1 MAELGASTSLW
12 LLPLRHLQTA
22 DESLSSEKYSCLA
35 PNGSSRCGQAIFFGS
50 IAAMGTGPFNWTVT
64 FGSPADVFFKKEE
77 ASIIPTP
84 ACRLTRYKIVE
95 DARVMGRVSARAYAA
110 GAVFCVLSLGIS
122 RAVGASASGS
132 AMRGAG
138 IRPTSGR
145 CARLLVK
152 YRPLGRYTNSSPS
165 WRSIS
170 IMRPSLTC
178 EFP

>member
-35 PNGSSRCGQAIFFGS
+35 PNGSSRCGQAIW
-50 IAAMGTGPFNWTVT
+50 AASQQWE
-64 FGSPADVFFKKEE
+64 PAIQLTTNVWVARRRFLEE

-95 DARVMGRVSARAYAA
+95 DARVMGRVSARAYSA
-110 GAVFCVLSLGIS
+110 GAVFCVFSLGIS
-122 RAVGASASGS
+122 RAAGAIASGS

-170 IMRPSLTC
+170 IMRPSLT
-178 EFP
+178 